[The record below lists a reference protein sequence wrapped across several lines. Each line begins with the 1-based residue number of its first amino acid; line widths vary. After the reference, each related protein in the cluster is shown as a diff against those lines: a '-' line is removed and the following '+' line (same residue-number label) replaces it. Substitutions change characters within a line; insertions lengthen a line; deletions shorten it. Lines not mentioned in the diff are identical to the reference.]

1 MPSHYIFDSKLS
13 KYMDTSDNFRQ
24 SNRELGIRRLM
35 AINLLKR
42 LESSVN
48 SFSLT
53 LQRIYDL
60 ITTTI
65 SAINSF
71 EKNGAAN
78 IDMYEMSDDDLDID
92 DSNTDFTVG
101 KKLR

>member
-1 MPSHYIFDSKLS
+1 
-13 KYMDTSDNFRQ
+13 MDENDNFRQ

-60 ITTTI
+60 INSTI
-65 SAINSF
+65 NAINAY
-71 EKNGAAN
+71 EKHGAA
-78 IDMYEMSDDDLDID
+78 IIAQYIGKG
-92 DSNTDFTVG
+92 NTF
-101 KKLR
+101 